1 MESLGKLDVS
11 AMVSIGGEDTLWA
24 SSQVVGARNGPIRMA
39 HVPKTID
46 NDPPLPG
53 GMSTFGFETARH
65 FGTEQVLNL
74 AEEARST
81 KRWFLS

>member
-1 MESLGKLDVS
+1 
-11 AMVSIGGEDTLWA
+11 MVSIGGEDTLWA